1 MTSWKIPNCGEELK
15 SETESRSQIEKQT
28 PAGPGKKP
36 CLQTT
41 DLSISDKLPS
51 KKGSCQPDFSLSQ
64 GCQRLAHGRGLTDSE
79 RKTTPAPRS
88 LQTVASRAAR
98 GIRQAVAKPLVT
110 DFKVRLLESKAL
122 LRFFVNRP
130 EERCCSRRLTCHA
143 GTELGNRKFRCRFPE
158 AWQCGPGWKALSQP
172 PGPLLSPLPLHGPG
186 RRGRIACHFLHEAA
200 ALIENLG
207 GLAYLFSWN
216 AAGYIFTAFSQQCG
230 DSISNCSN
238 KKSQSPSQQQA
249 QETGSDCVSP
259 AYSAVCRSGRL
270 LFQETAGP
278 SLRWVQ
284 TPSAGRG
291 DRATGSSSW
300 QTPVKKDLPP
310 RNSSS

>member
-1 MTSWKIPNCGEELK
+1 MTLENSKLWWRAKKWNRKQVPDREADPCRAWEESMPSKYGSEHFRQTPLQGGELPTWLLSFAGM
-15 SETESRSQIEKQT
+15 SET
-28 PAGPGKKP
+28 
-36 CLQTT
+36 
-41 DLSISDKLPS
+41 LPS
-51 KKGSCQPDFSLSQ
+51 
-64 GCQRLAHGRGLTDSE
+64 LAHGRGLTDSE

-216 AAGYIFTAFSQQCG
+216 AAGYIFTAFF
-230 DSISNCSN
+230 
-238 KKSQSPSQQQA
+238 
-249 QETGSDCVSP
+249 
-259 AYSAVCRSGRL
+259 SAVRRFNFKL
-270 LFQETAGP
+270 Q
-278 SLRWVQ
+278 
-284 TPSAGRG
+284 
-291 DRATGSSSW
+291 
-300 QTPVKKDLPP
+300 
-310 RNSSS
+310 